1 MRGYALRLV
10 ALTLALG
17 AASGFAQTGA
27 SDSPRFEIR
36 EIKVEG
42 NTLLTRDALDRT
54 FAPFVGSGRDFG
66 DVQRAL
72 EALENAYT
80 QAGYGAIQVALP
92 EQELT
97 QGVVTFK
104 VTESKIGNIVFEG
117 NRLFD
122 EANVRNSLPSLKEG
136 QVPNVHRMGENLH
149 LANENPAK
157 QTAVVLRNTE
167 KDGEVDAVVRVAEQN
182 PLKFSLS
189 LDNTGT
195 TETGQE
201 RLGLGFQ
208 HANVF
213 NRDQVLTGQLLG
225 SPTKADK
232 VAIVGLG
239 YRIPIYGWGD
249 TFDITAGYSNVSS
262 GTLLNL
268 YSVSGKGSIG
278 GLRYNMQL
286 PRFGDIEQKLS
297 FGLDYRAFRNDITL
311 MSSGAQQVP
320 DITLHPV
327 SLTYAGLSRLGT
339 SEINYFLSAFR
350 NLPGGND
357 GGSGA
362 FDLSRSGARADY
374 LLFRYGVNVN
384 KSFSNDWQ
392 MRVALTG
399 QETRDALVSGEQ
411 FGMGGFD
418 NVRGFLE
425 REVANDRGYR
435 GNLELYTPDF
445 GTWFGNN
452 WRVRALGFH
461 DAGRVF
467 RNHALPAEITAISI
481 ASTGLGIRLAYA
493 NSVTIRVDYAI
504 VTDAGGT
511 QGKGDA
517 RLHAS
522 FIFLF

>member
-1 MRGYALRLV
+1 V
-10 ALTLALG
+10 TLGLG
-17 AASGFAQTGA
+17 ATAGYAQTGA
-27 SDSPRFEIR
+27 SDSPKFEIR
-36 EIKVEG
+36 EIKVDG
-42 NTLLTRDALDRT
+42 NTLLPRDALDRA
-54 FAPFVGSGRDFG
+54 FAPFIGAGRDFG

-72 EALENAYT
+72 EALEGAYT
-80 QAGYGAIQVALP
+80 QAGFGAIQVSLP
-92 EQELT
+92 EQELN

-104 VTESKIGNIVFEG
+104 VTESKIGKIIFEG

-157 QTAVVLRNTE
+157 QTAVILRNTE
-167 KDGEVDAVVRVAEQN
+167 RDGEVDAVVRVTEQN

-195 TETGQE
+195 TETGE
-201 RLGLGFQ
+201 ARLGLGFQ
-208 HANVF
+208 HSNLF
-213 NRDQVLTGQLLG
+213 NRDQVLTGQLIG
-225 SPTKADK
+225 SPTKADQ

-249 TFDITAGYSNVSS
+249 SFDITAGYSNVSS

-268 YSVSGKGSIG
+268 YSVSGKGTIA

-286 PRFGDIEQKLS
+286 PHSGSIEHKLS
-297 FGLDYRAFRNDITL
+297 FGLDYRAFRNDITVIG
-311 MSSGAQQVP
+311 SGAQVIP

-327 SLTYAGLSRLGT
+327 SLTYAGLSRFGT
-339 SEINYFLSAFR
+339 GEFNYFLSAYR

-357 GGSGA
+357 GGQSA
-362 FDLSRSGARADY
+362 FDPSPPGARTGARAGY
-374 LLFRYGVNVN
+374 LLFRYGVNLN
-384 KSFSNDWQ
+384 QSFANDWQ
-392 MRVALTG
+392 MHLGLTG

-418 NVRGFLE
+418 NVRGFQE

-435 GNLELYTPDF
+435 GNLELYTPDV
-445 GTWFGNN
+445 GRWFGNN
-452 WRVRALGFH
+452 WRVRALGFY
-461 DAGRVF
+461 DAGRAL
-467 RNHALPAEITAISI
+467 RNQALANEITAISI

-493 NSVTIRVDYAI
+493 NSATIRVDYAI

-522 FIFLF
+522 FILLF